1 MWVFGYGSL
10 TWKVDFP
17 YQQRVVGYIKG
28 YARRFWQASIDHR
41 GVPGKPGRVVTLVPS
56 EDPEE
61 KVWGVAYKISEEKQ
75 EEVMAHLDHREKDG
89 YQRTPVTF
97 FPQEAALKPWELI
110 IYLGSETNPFYT
122 GPTKEDEIA
131 QIIAS
136 AAGPSGSNK
145 EYLFQLAQTM
155 RSLNIND
162 NHLYSIENKVK
173 SITENSSQKT

>member
-61 KVWGVAYKISEEKQ
+61 KVWGAAYEISPDKESD
-75 EEVMAHLDHREKDG
+75 VMERLNIRE
-89 YQRTPVTF
+89 QRFTNRKSLTMYSPSDQRLSESVLVF
-97 FPQEAALKPWELI
+97 
-110 IYLGSETNPFYT
+110 LGSKQSEFLL
-122 GPTKEDEIA
+122 EDAPILSMAKQIA
-131 QIIAS
+131 ES
-136 AAGPSGSNK
+136 HGPSGANS
-145 EYLFQLAQTM
+145 EYLFRLANFMREEVPQARDDHLFQLEEA
-155 RSLNIND
+155 
-162 NHLYSIENKVK
+162 VK
-173 SITENSSQKT
+173 KILAEKIM